1 MTPQQIQRTMDFI
14 LRSQADSV
22 IRMQRNEE
30 ERRNWEEKRNKW
42 EESARTENAEIRR
55 TVKSISREI
64 RELLKSQRN
73 YERRIRTLQ
82 ESERRIAARY
92 EGIRDVVRILTRL
105 TAAHSKRLD
114 RIESSEP

>member
-22 IRMQRNEE
+22 IRMQRIEE
-30 ERRNWEEKRNKW
+30 DRKNWGV
-42 EESARTENAEIRR
+42 SAKTENAEIRR
-55 TVKSISREI
+55 TLKSISREI

-73 YERRIRTLQ
+73 YEKRIRTLE
-82 ESERRIAARY
+82 ESERRPGARY

-114 RIESSEP
+114 SLESSER